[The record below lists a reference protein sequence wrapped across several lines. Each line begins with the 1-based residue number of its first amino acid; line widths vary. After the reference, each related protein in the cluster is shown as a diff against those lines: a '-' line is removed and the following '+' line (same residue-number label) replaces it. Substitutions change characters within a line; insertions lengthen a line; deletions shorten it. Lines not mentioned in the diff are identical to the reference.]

1 MNADDRQLLPADHPQ
16 RVELND
22 EVHARPPGLLATP
35 LRVSYIALR
44 VPPSTR
50 DDEIGLLREL
60 AGMYS
65 SEGPVAGSSH
75 FSADLGPFRIRWEH
89 HTEFARYMLIAD
101 GAEKT
106 LFGEPAILRAPGDWI
121 AGLPGQTVV
130 ATHVSMLPAPAAEP
144 DYDEIA
150 NRDFAGNPLM
160 GAAVAGGAGIALTDL
175 RIHPDGFGRMLVLDR
190 GMTSRQA
197 GRIVQRLL
205 EIDTYRMMALMALP
219 VARELSPFLYKS
231 EAELAE
237 ITSALTSAEAEDESK
252 LLDRLTRLQA
262 ALENRAADNNYRFGA
277 ATAYYDLVQRRIREL
292 REERLQ
298 GLQTFRE
305 FTERRLAP
313 AMNTCEAVSRR
324 QESLSKRMARATRLL
339 STRVDIER
347 TEQNQALLA
356 SMNRRA
362 AMQIRLQTTVE
373 GFSVAAIT
381 YYLVGL
387 INYLA
392 KSAEAMGFAVNAS
405 LVTAAS
411 IPLVAVGVAL
421 GIKSVRRMVSKS
433 PASRVSGAGPD

>member
-1 MNADDRQLLPADHPQ
+1 MATERNARLPVDHPQ
-16 RVELND
+16 RIELND
-22 EVHARPPGLLATP
+22 EVHARPPGLLEAP
-35 LRVSYIALR
+35 ARISYLALR

-50 DDEIGLLREL
+50 DDEMGLLSEL
-60 AGMYS
+60 AERFGQD
-65 SEGPVAGSSH
+65 GPAPGSSH
-75 FSADLGPFRIRWEH
+75 FSADFGSFRLRWEH

-101 GAEKT
+101 GAESE
-106 LFGEPAILRAPGDWI
+106 LFAEPAIERVPADWI
-121 AGLPGQTVV
+121 SGLPGQTVV
-130 ATHVSMLPAPAAEP
+130 ATHVSLLPAPAREP

-150 NRDFAGNPLM
+150 TRHFAGNPLM
-160 GAAVAGGAGIALTDL
+160 GAAVAGGAGLALTDL
-175 RIHPDGFGRMLVLDR
+175 RIHTDGFGRMLVLDR
-190 GMTSRQA
+190 AMTRRQA

-219 VARELSPFLYKS
+219 VARELSPFLYRS

-237 ITSALTSAEAEDESK
+237 ITSALTSAEDVDESL
-252 LLDRLTRLQA
+252 LLDRLTRLEA

-277 ATAYYDLVQRRIREL
+277 ARAYHDLVQRRIREL
-292 REERLQ
+292 REERLE
-298 GLQTFRE
+298 GLQTFQE
-305 FTERRLAP
+305 FTQRRLAP
-313 AMNTCEAVSRR
+313 AMNTCEAVARR

-381 YYLVGL
+381 YYVVGL

-392 KSAEAMGFAVNAS
+392 KSAEAIGLAVNS
-405 LVTAAS
+405 YVITAVS
-411 IPLVAVGVAL
+411 IPLVALSVAFGIRRVRKLVSSKPVDPMSVGDH
-421 GIKSVRRMVSKS
+421 G
-433 PASRVSGAGPD
+433 

>member
-1 MNADDRQLLPADHPQ
+1 MTPGRNPLLPVDHPQ
-16 RVELND
+16 RIELND
-22 EVHARPPGLLATP
+22 EVHARPPGLLEAPT
-35 LRVSYIALR
+35 RVSYLALR

-50 DDEIGLLREL
+50 DDEIRRLGEL
-60 AGMYS
+60 AGQFGVD
-65 SEGPVAGSSH
+65 GPTAGSSH
-75 FSADLGPFRIRWEH
+75 FSADLGAFRIRWEH

-101 GAEKT
+101 GAEAG
-106 LFGEPAILRAPGDWI
+106 LFSEPAIERAPGDWI
-121 AGLPGQTVV
+121 SGLPGQTVV
-130 ATHVSMLPAPAAEP
+130 ATHLSLLPTPTTGP
-144 DYDEIA
+144 DYDEIS
-150 NRDFAGNPLM
+150 NRDFSGNPLM

-175 RIHPDGFGRMLVLDR
+175 RIHADGFGRMLVLDR
-190 GMTSRQA
+190 AMTSRQA

-237 ITSALTSAEAEDESK
+237 ITSSLTSAEVSDESL
-252 LLDRLTRLQA
+252 LLDRLTRLEA

-277 ATAYYDLVQRRIREL
+277 ANAYYDLVQRRIREL
-292 REERLQ
+292 REERLE
-298 GLQTFRE
+298 GLQTFQE

-362 AMQIRLQTTVE
+362 AMQIRLQSTVE

-381 YYLVGL
+381 YYVVGL
-387 INYLA
+387 INYIA
-392 KSAEAMGFAVNAS
+392 KSAEELGLTVNTY

-411 IPLVAVGVAL
+411 IPLVALAVAF
-421 GIKSVRRMVSKS
+421 GVRRVRQLVSSK
-433 PASRVSGAGPD
+433 PVDPLSGSGHG

>member
-1 MNADDRQLLPADHPQ
+1 MTVGRNPLLPVDHPQ
-16 RVELND
+16 RIELND
-22 EVHARPPGLLATP
+22 EVHARPPGLLDTP
-35 LRVSYIALR
+35 SRVSYIALR

-50 DDEIGLLREL
+50 DEEIALLHKL
-60 AGMYS
+60 AGLHDS
-65 SEGPVAGSSH
+65 GGPPGGSSH
-75 FSADLGPFRIRWEH
+75 YSADLGAFRIRWEH

-101 GAEKT
+101 GAESS
-106 LFGEPAILRAPGDWI
+106 LFGEPAIDRAPGDWI

-130 ATHVSMLPAPAAEP
+130 ATHVSLLPAPAGEP
-144 DYDEIA
+144 DYDEIST
-150 NRDFAGNPLM
+150 RDFNGNPLM

-175 RIHPDGFGRMLVLDR
+175 RIHADGFGRMLVLDR

-237 ITSALTSAEAEDESK
+237 ITSALTSAEAADESQ

-292 REERLQ
+292 REERLE

-392 KSAEAMGFAVNAS
+392 KSAEAMGLAVNTS
-405 LVTAAS
+405 LVTAVS
-411 IPLVAVGVAL
+411 IPLIAIGVAL
-421 GIKSVRRMVSKS
+421 GIRRVRSLVSKS
-433 PASRVSGAGPD
+433 PTGGPSGAGHD